1 MSNKPGFFRQLKDTQ
16 NYSTKFLIV
25 LFSPNSGVT
34 PNRTTRERE
43 KTALNSKDI
52 INRLSELD
60 KSDPNALLII
70 QTPNK
75 DVVKR
80 IEKEIAEHGKDER
93 YIVIFGD
100 ENVNAKQAQQDS
112 IKRINAIKNV
122 LNSDSVSPVSTSDND
137 PAPAP
142 APAPS
147 PRRYRP

>member
-34 PNRTTRERE
+34 P
-43 KTALNSKDI
+43 
-52 INRLSELD
+52 
-60 KSDPNALLII
+60 
-70 QTPNK
+70 
-75 DVVKR
+75 
-80 IEKEIAEHGKDER
+80 
-93 YIVIFGD
+93 
-100 ENVNAKQAQQDS
+100 
-112 IKRINAIKNV
+112 NAIKNV